1 MILPGKDR
9 SQSMIKDR
17 EREGYDK
24 SKATER
30 VRDLQRVTDVLYSC
44 LWFFRKW
51 MERSESGI

>member
-1 MILPGKDR
+1 
-9 SQSMIKDR
+9 MIKDR

-24 SKATER
+24 SMATER
-30 VRDLQRVTDVLYSC
+30 GRDLQRVRDVLYSC